1 MTNFNK
7 RKADIATFANSYIP
21 AERFMEK
28 EIDILSRIIQRR
40 RSIFPISYT
49 EQEIPVELIKQ
60 VLESANYAP
69 THKLTEPWRF
79 IVFRNEGKMKLGA
92 ELARL
97 YKETVPA
104 HQFLQKKYDSILEKA
119 AQANCIITL
128 NAALHTDKVPEW
140 EELAALA
147 CAVQNM
153 ALTAEALN
161 IGAYW
166 SSPGLIDNLGSFLKL
181 EKNEK
186 CFGLFY
192 MGYHNEAPRDAK
204 RTPIADKVK
213 WVES

>member
-1 MTNFNK
+1 
-7 RKADIATFANSYIP
+7 
-21 AERFMEK
+21 MEK
-28 EIDILSRIIQRR
+28 EIDILTNIIQRR

-49 EQEIPVELIKQ
+49 AEEIPVVLIKQ

-79 IVFRNEGKMKLGA
+79 IVFRNEGKMKLGE

-97 YKETVPA
+97 YKETIPD

-128 NAALHTDKVPEW
+128 NAALHSDKIPEW

-166 SSPGLIDNLGSFLKL
+166 SSPGMIDALGDFLNL

-192 MGYHNEAPRDAK
+192 MGYHNEAPRAAK
-204 RTPIADKVK
+204 RGPIEDKVK
-213 WVES
+213 WIES